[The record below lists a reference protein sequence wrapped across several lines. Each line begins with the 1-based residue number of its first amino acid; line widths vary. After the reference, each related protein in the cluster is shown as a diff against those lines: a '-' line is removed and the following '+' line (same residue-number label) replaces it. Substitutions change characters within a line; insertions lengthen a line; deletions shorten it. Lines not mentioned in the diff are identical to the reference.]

1 MNIIKTNLQFKAMTK
16 RVKTEDTFL
25 HHAAAS
31 VCTVEDIHRWH
42 LNNGWARN
50 RLSLFS
56 KKRWL
61 DI

>member
-16 RVKTEDTFL
+16 RTKTEDIFL

-42 LNNGWARN
+42 LNKGWARN
-50 RLSLFS
+50 WLSFPC

-61 DI
+61 NI